1 MTDGIIRLIDK
12 VSGNGSAGP
21 QTENQILRFASRPND
36 DRGRKT
42 LVLLIHL
49 LEVTATAR
57 GEDILARRQAGEGK
71 NSFRISDFYAARIP
85 GVGIIERIRRIQ
97 CKGRARER
105 LPGDCVTDSAFD
117 SKRAWRGRGWRRSRR
132 HMGLLK
138 ECH

>member
-1 MTDGIIRLIDK
+1 MTEGIIRLIDK

-49 LEVTATAR
+49 LDVTATAR

-71 NSFRISDFYAARIP
+71 NSFRTRDFDAARIR
-85 GVGIIERIRRIQ
+85 GGGIIERIRRIQ
-97 CKGRARER
+97 CKARAGER
-105 LPGDCVTDSAFD
+105 LRGDCVNDSASD
-117 SKRAWRGRGWRRSRR
+117 SKRGWRGRGWRRGR
-132 HMGLLK
+132 
-138 ECH
+138 

>member
-49 LEVTATAR
+49 VDVTATAR
-57 GEDILARRQAGEGK
+57 GEDILARRRAGEGK
-71 NSFRISDFYAARIP
+71 NSFRIRDFDAARIR
-85 GVGIIERIRRIQ
+85 GVGIIERIRRLESNR
-97 CKGRARER
+97 RASER
-105 LPGDCVTDSAFD
+105 LPGA
-117 SKRAWRGRGWRRSRR
+117 
-132 HMGLLK
+132 
-138 ECH
+138 